1 MPTMLNTKMIVKM
14 PNGETGEVMEILPIG
29 ELRIRASD
37 GTDYYYYP
45 DDVEEVNEIHPSAY
59 YADRDEW

>member
-1 MPTMLNTKMIVKM
+1 
-14 PNGETGEVMEILPIG
+14 MEILPIG